1 MSLYDETT
9 SVLINPEQLRVAISA
24 IEEGVNRSKK
34 TINLDAKA
42 HLIIIAYNILGER
55 KSDNAAENV
64 ADKSHTIIQISIDND
79 IITFN
84 ISDKNN
90 LKLKKS
96 RRIRNVKTVL

>member
-42 HLIIIAYNILGER
+42 HLIIIAYNILGEE
-55 KSDNAAENV
+55 KSDNPAENV
-64 ADKSHTIIQISIDND
+64 ADKTHTIILISIDND

-96 RRIRNVKTVL
+96 RRI